1 MVNGVLCWVADK
13 TGKVH
18 SGEGKL
24 TRKLGPAGRAAADP
38 GRCGGGAGDGCWF
51 VRRSGPG
58 CRGWRQLLGAGV
70 RRLAGQAPGGKA
82 ASGAGSGDGLMV
94 MVTVQPGWSFWIWR
108 SSQAWRCPGDSRRV

>member
-1 MVNGVLCWVADK
+1 MSSTGPGRPANVMVVM
-13 TGKVH
+13 TTYT
-18 SGEGKL
+18 L

-51 VRRSGPG
+51 VRRSG
-58 CRGWRQLLGAGV
+58 RDAGAGGSSWGLVV

-94 MVTVQPGWSFWIWR
+94 MVTVQPGWSFRIWR